1 MGFLGRPGTS
11 SGDNPMSEAER
22 RSAEAVYDAKLD
34 EWKKTDP
41 QRWETWARAIRKAVK
56 NEPGDDL
63 VMVLDFLGVDREAA
77 RRVEADADGLSVMRR
92 AIRRGADADAFSIE
106 VNIPEPAIL
115 FRQRTE
121 LKPTPIQP
129 RSELVPARVEMR
141 VEDRDAINKA
151 VVNKPLGNSVGL
163 LVGNLLRGEAVV
175 INHEDDVVAVFDELV
190 ALVIAS
196 ILSGRGGSEEAVE
209 WYAKFRELD
218 SRWAAR
224 LRVYEE
230 RIEAAVG
237 VLRGSR

>member
-1 MGFLGRPGTS
+1 
-11 SGDNPMSEAER
+11 MSEAER

-34 EWKKTDP
+34 EWKRVDP

-77 RRVEADADGLSVMRR
+77 RRVDADVTGLAAMRR
-92 AIRRGADADAFSIE
+92 AIWKEDAQDISIE